1 MCTCVPRGDNNN
13 YQAGPN
19 DTFVFIHKVNYNWAT
34 TTRAGKE
41 VGEWVRKKQTKRW
54 RHNLCACPRA
64 FTGNRTHLC
73 YVKTNG
79 YICLC
84 VCETVCTSKFK
95 AGVKL
100 CDETTRSTFTF
111 HTSRVLR
118 PKFHTSTHSLRVFND
133 GEMRAPIKC
142 ALAYATFPKNLI
154 CFDWVCDYF
163 SSAKESRS
171 QTLAEYIV

>member
-1 MCTCVPRGDNNN
+1 MWPQRGQQQLLSWAKRHFCLHSQSKLQLSNNN
-13 YQAGPN
+13 NRG
-19 DTFVFIHKVNYNWAT
+19 
-34 TTRAGKE
+34 
-41 VGEWVRKKQTKRW
+41 KRW
-54 RHNLCACPRA
+54 ESEWERNRRRGGGTICAHVPEHLRA
-64 FTGNRTHLC
+64 IELTFAMLKPMGIFVC
-73 YVKTNG
+73 V
-79 YICLC
+79 C

-163 SSAKESRS
+163 SLAKESRS
-171 QTLAEYIV
+171 QTPAAYIV